1 MSPPPR
7 DGTAALSSPEEVRL
21 EDVMATEE
29 LGRRPPRLPDHAA
42 ENRALIA
49 LAEAMA
55 GPLENVLPTLVS
67 LLLELCRADSAGVSV
82 LEEEKDGRAVF
93 RWVAVAGAFAKILG
107 GTTPRCASPC
117 GIVLDRDATL
127 LFSHPARYFAAAAA
141 EGPPIVEALTVP
153 FHAGGTPIGTVWVV
167 AHGEERKFDAE
178 DARLVS
184 SLSRFAA
191 SAVHALAQARDAR
204 QATEALRESEGRH
217 RFLAELAATT
227 QPLADPGDVMA
238 MTARLLAVHLGV
250 DRCAYAEVEDE
261 RVFVITGDYTEGV
274 RSIVG
279 RWPVAAFGPELVRLM
294 LANEPYVIDDVD
306 ADARAGDDLTAYRA
320 TQIQAVICVPLHK
333 SGRFTAAMAVH
344 QKVPR
349 RWTPAEVGLVRLV
362 VGRCWE
368 TIERARAAR
377 GVRERDERLDYAVRL
392 SGLGFWY
399 CDLPFDELIW
409 DDRVKEHFWLP
420 PDARVTI
427 RTFYERIHPDDR
439 EPTRRA
445 IEASIRERIPYD
457 VDYRTVDPA
466 TGAIKWVR
474 ALGGTAYAPEGV
486 PRRFDGVTVDVT
498 ARKLDEE
505 RVARLLDR
513 EREQG
518 RLLKQVADAALTIHA
533 SGSLGSVL
541 QGITE
546 EARRIIGAHV
556 AMTRLTAGDDGS
568 QAVNTV
574 SMSGKYD
581 GWPRS
586 KIPSTKED
594 IYAVVCRTN
603 RPMRLTQVELE
614 AHPAWLTQV
623 ELPAA
628 AHPNPAHPNQ
638 VELPAAHPNQVEL
651 PAQVEPAHPTQVELP
666 AAHPNQVELPTQAE
680 PAHPTQVELPADLP
694 TQVEPAHPTQVE
706 LPAPPTRVEPTHPTQ
721 VEPAHPTQVEP
732 PAPLAWRSVG
742 VEANGPPPL
751 RGWLVVPFIGR
762 SGENLGLIH
771 LSDKHD
777 GEFTESDEAI
787 LVQLAHIASVA
798 IENARLY
805 DQLRDQDRRKDEFLA
820 TLAHELRNPLAPI
833 RTGLEILKVA
843 GNADQ
848 ARKILDMM
856 DRQVGHM
863 VRMVDDLLDV
873 SRITRG
879 KVELRKERVDLR
891 AILNSALETS
901 RPLIEAAAHELAVR
915 LPPAPLLLDADPT
928 RLAQVFANLL
938 NNAAKYTPGGGSIRL
953 AAQRDGAAVVVRVAD
968 NGVGIPADMLSKVFD
983 MFTQVGR
990 SIDRA
995 QGGLGIGLTLVKRLV
1010 ELHGGTIH
1018 AGSEGTGRGS
1028 TFTVRLPLAVAEE
1041 VASRPSTAGT
1051 AKGSPSAALRILVVD
1066 DSVDGAESLALL
1078 LRISG
1083 HETRAV
1089 HTGLDA
1095 LPAARELGA
1104 DVVVLDIGLPGM
1116 NGYEVARR
1124 LRAEPDLAG
1133 LFLIALTG
1141 WGTEEDRRQ
1150 ARDAG
1155 FDHHLTKPVDAA
1167 EVKRLVARVAAARA
1181 SPRPAG

>member
-1 MSPPPR
+1 MSLPRR
-7 DGTAALSSPEEVRL
+7 DGAAALSPPGVRIEEML
-21 EDVMATEE
+21 AAEA
-29 LGRRPPRLPDHAA
+29 LALRPPRLPDHAA

-49 LAEAMA
+49 LAAAMA
-55 GPLENVLPTLVS
+55 GSLEDVLPKLAS

-82 LEEEKDGRAVF
+82 LEVEDGREVF
-93 RWVAVAGAFAKILG
+93 RWVAIAGAFAHNAG
-107 GTTPRCASPC
+107 GTMPRHGSPC
-117 GIVLDRDATL
+117 GAVLDCDAAL
-127 LFSHPARYFAAAAA
+127 LFSHPARHFAAGAGVEPA
-141 EGPPIVEALTVP
+141 IVEALTVP
-153 FHAGGTPIGTVWVV
+153 FHAGGAPIGTVWVM
-167 AHGEERKFDAE
+167 AHSEERKFDAE
-178 DARLVS
+178 DARLAS

-191 SAVHALAQARDAR
+191 TAVHALAQARDAR
-204 QATEALRESEGRH
+204 RASEALRESEGRH
-217 RFLAELAATT
+217 RFLAELAAAT
-227 QPLADPGDVMA
+227 QPLVDPGEVMA
-238 MTARLLAVHLGV
+238 VTARLLAEHLGV

-261 RVFVITGDYTEGV
+261 RVFVITGDHTRGV

-279 RWPVAAFGPELVRLM
+279 RWPVADFGPELVRLM

-306 ADARAGDDLTAYRA
+306 ADPRAGGDLAAYRA
-320 TQIQAVICVPLHK
+320 TEIQAVICVPLHK

-349 RWTPAEVGLVRLV
+349 RWTHDEVGLVRLV

-368 TIERARAAR
+368 AIERARATR
-377 GVRERDERLDYAVRL
+377 SVRERDERLDYAVRL

-427 RTFYERIHPDDR
+427 GTFYERLHPDDR

-457 VDYRTVDPA
+457 MDYRTVDPV
-466 TGAIKWVR
+466 TGAFKWVR
-474 ALGGTAYAPEGV
+474 ALGGTAYAPDGT

-505 RVARLLDR
+505 RVARLLEL

-546 EARRIIGAHV
+546 EARRIIGAHQAV
-556 AMTRLTAGDDGS
+556 TRLNAGIDGS

-581 GWPRS
+581 GWRGPAV
-586 KIPSTKED
+586 PSLQNGV
-594 IYAVVCRTN
+594 YAVVCRTN
-603 RPMRLTQVELE
+603 RPVRLTQVELE
-614 AHPAWLTQV
+614 APPAWLTQV
-623 ELPAA
+623 ELEPYL
-628 AHPNPAHPNQ
+628 NQ
-638 VELPAAHPNQVEL
+638 VEPPAPPAWLTQVEPGQPYLNQVEPGQPYL
-651 PAQVEPAHPTQVELP
+651 NQVEPAAASPTQV
-666 AAHPNQVELPTQAE
+666 AAAPPPQVAAAP
-680 PAHPTQVELPADLP
+680 PTQVA
-694 TQVEPAHPTQVE
+694 A
-706 LPAPPTRVEPTHPTQ
+706 AP
-721 VEPAHPTQVEP
+721 PTQVEP
-732 PAPLAWRSVG
+732 PPLLPQGIVSGDADRR
-742 VEANGPPPL
+742 PPM
-751 RGWLVVPFIGR
+751 RGWLVAPFIGR

-771 LSDKHD
+771 LCDKRD

-798 IENARLY
+798 IENAQLY

-843 GNADQ
+843 GSADQ

-879 KVELRKERVDLR
+879 KVELRKERIDLR
-891 AILNSALETS
+891 AVLNSALETS
-901 RPLIEAAAHELAVR
+901 RPLIEAAAHELTVR
-915 LPPAPLLLDADPT
+915 LPPAPLRLDADPT

-938 NNAAKYTPGGGSIRL
+938 NNAAKYTPSGGSIRL

-968 NGVGIPADMLSKVFD
+968 NGVGIPADMLSNVFD

-1010 ELHGGTIH
+1010 ELHGGSIH
-1018 AGSEGTGRGS
+1018 AESDGAGRGS
-1028 TFTVRLPLAVAEE
+1028 TFTIRLPLAAAEE
-1041 VASRPSTAGT
+1041 AAPRPSFAG
-1051 AKGSPSAALRILVVD
+1051 AANVAPPAALRILVVD

-1089 HTGLDA
+1089 HTGPDA
-1095 LPAARELGA
+1095 LTATRELGA
-1104 DVVVLDIGLPGM
+1104 DIVFLDIGLPGM

-1124 LRAEPDLAG
+1124 LRAERDLSG
-1133 LFLIALTG
+1133 LFLVALTG
-1141 WGTEEDRRQ
+1141 WGTEDDRRQ
-1150 ARDAG
+1150 AREAG

-1167 EVKRLVARVAAARA
+1167 EVKRLVARIAAAR
-1181 SPRPAG
+1181 RQGG

>member
-1 MSPPPR
+1 MSPPPH
-7 DGTAALSSPEEVRL
+7 DSTAALSPEAVRL
-21 EDVMATEE
+21 EDVLATEE
-29 LGRRPPRLPDHAA
+29 LVRRRSRLPDHAA
-42 ENRALIA
+42 ENRALLA

-55 GPLENVLPTLVS
+55 GPLENVLPALVS
-67 LLLELCRADSAGVSV
+67 LLLELCRADSTGVSV

-93 RWVAVAGAFAKILG
+93 RWVAVAGAFAPNLG
-107 GTTPRCASPC
+107 GTMPRYESPC
-117 GIVLDRDATL
+117 GLVLDRDATL
-127 LFSHPARYFAAAAA
+127 LFSHPARHFVAGAAV
-141 EGPPIVEALTVP
+141 EPPVVEALTVP
-153 FHAGGTPIGTVWVV
+153 FHAGDTPIGTVWVL

-178 DARLVS
+178 DARLLS

-191 SAVHALAQARDAR
+191 TAVHALAQARDAR
-204 QATEALRESEGRH
+204 RAAEALRESEGRH
-217 RFLAELAATT
+217 RFLAGLAAAT

-238 MTARLLAVHLGV
+238 VTARRLAEHLGV

-261 RVFVITGDYTEGV
+261 RVFVITGDYTAGV

-279 RWPVAAFGPELVRLM
+279 RWPVADFGPEVLRLM

-306 ADARAGDDLTAYRA
+306 VDPRAGDNLTAYRT

-344 QKVPR
+344 QRVPR
-349 RWTPAEVGLVRLV
+349 RWSAAEVGLVRLV

-368 TIERARAAR
+368 AIERARAAR

-399 CDLPFDELIW
+399 CDLPFDDLIW

-420 PDARVTI
+420 RDARVNI
-427 RTFYERIHPDDR
+427 RTFYERLHPGDR
-439 EPTRRA
+439 ELTRRA

-474 ALGGTAYAPEGV
+474 ALGGTAYAPDGA

-505 RVARLLDR
+505 RVARLLER

-533 SGSLGSVL
+533 CGSLGSVL
-541 QGITE
+541 EGITE
-546 EARRIIGAHV
+546 EARRIIGAHL
-556 AMTRLTAGDDGS
+556 AMTRVTAGDDGS

-574 SMSGKYD
+574 SVSGKYD
-581 GWPRS
+581 GWRLS
-586 KIPSTKED
+586 WVPSTEN
-594 IYAVVCRTN
+594 YVHAVVCHTN
-603 RPMRLTQVELE
+603 RPVRLTQVELE
-614 AHPAWLTQV
+614 APPAWLTQV
-623 ELPAA
+623 ELGTP
-628 AHPNPAHPNQ
+628 PPHPNQ
-638 VELPAAHPNQVEL
+638 VELGEAPPAWLTQVELGTPPHPNQVEL
-651 PAQVEPAHPTQVELP
+651 GEAPPAWLTQVELGTP
-666 AAHPNQVELPTQAE
+666 PHPNQVELGAAP
-680 PAHPTQVELPADLP
+680 P
-694 TQVEPAHPTQVE
+694 TQVEPA
-706 LPAPPTRVEPTHPTQ
+706 AS
-721 VEPAHPTQVEP
+721 PTQVEP
-732 PAPLAWRSVG
+732 PAPLAWRSLRA
-742 VEANGPPPL
+742 EADRPPPM

-762 SGENLGLIH
+762 RGENLGLIH

-833 RTGLEILKVA
+833 RMGLEILEVA

-891 AILNSALETS
+891 AVLHSALETS

-938 NNAAKYTPGGGSIRL
+938 NNAAKYTPAGGGIRL

-1018 AGSEGTGRGS
+1018 AESEGAGRGS
-1028 TFTVRLPLAVAEE
+1028 TFTVRLPLAAAAE
-1041 VASRPSTAGT
+1041 VASRPSSAGP
-1051 AKGSPSAALRILVVD
+1051 AKGAPLATLRVLVVD

-1089 HTGLDA
+1089 HTGPEA
-1095 LPAARELGA
+1095 LTATRELGA
-1104 DVVVLDIGLPGM
+1104 DIVFLDIGLPGM
-1116 NGYEVARR
+1116 NGYDVARR

-1133 LFLIALTG
+1133 LFLVALTG

-1150 ARDAG
+1150 AREAG

-1167 EVKRLVARVAAARA
+1167 EVKRLVARVAAAR
-1181 SPRPAG
+1181 RPGG

>member
-1 MSPPPR
+1 MSLPR
-7 DGTAALSSPEEVRL
+7 CDGAAALSPPGVRIEEML
-21 EDVMATEE
+21 AAEA
-29 LGRRPPRLPDHAA
+29 LALRPPRLPDHAA

-49 LAEAMA
+49 LAAAMA
-55 GPLENVLPTLVS
+55 GSLEDVLPKLAS

-82 LEEEKDGRAVF
+82 LEAEDGREVF
-93 RWVAVAGAFAKILG
+93 RWVAIAGAFAHNAG
-107 GTTPRCASPC
+107 GTMPRRGSPC
-117 GIVLDRDATL
+117 GAVLDCDAAL
-127 LFSHPARYFAAAAA
+127 LFSHPARHFAAGAAVEPA
-141 EGPPIVEALTVP
+141 IVEALTVP
-153 FHAGGTPIGTVWVV
+153 FHAGGAPIGTVWVM
-167 AHGEERKFDAE
+167 AHSEERKFDAE
-178 DARLVS
+178 DARLAS

-191 SAVHALAQARDAR
+191 TAVHALAQARDAR
-204 QATEALRESEGRH
+204 RASEALRESEGRH
-217 RFLAELAATT
+217 RFLAELAAAT
-227 QPLADPGDVMA
+227 QPLVDPGEVMA
-238 MTARLLAVHLGV
+238 VTARLLAEHLGV

-261 RVFVITGDYTEGV
+261 RVFVITGDHTRGV

-279 RWPVAAFGPELVRLM
+279 RWPVADFGPELVRLM

-306 ADARAGDDLTAYRA
+306 ADPRAGGDLAAYRA
-320 TQIQAVICVPLHK
+320 TEIQAVICVPLHK

-349 RWTPAEVGLVRLV
+349 RWTPDEVGLVRLV

-368 TIERARAAR
+368 AIERARAAR
-377 GVRERDERLDYAVRL
+377 SVRERDERLDYAVRL

-427 RTFYERIHPDDR
+427 GTFYERLHPDDR

-457 VDYRTVDPA
+457 VDYRTVDPV
-466 TGAIKWVR
+466 TGGFKWVR
-474 ALGGTAYAPEGV
+474 ALGGTAYAPDGA

-505 RVARLLDR
+505 RVARLLEL

-546 EARRIIGAHV
+546 EARRIIGAHQAV
-556 AMTRLTAGDDGS
+556 TRLNAGIDGS

-574 SMSGKYD
+574 PMSGKYD
-581 GWPRS
+581 GGRGPAV
-586 KIPSTKED
+586 PSLQNGV
-594 IYAVVCRTN
+594 YAVVCRTN
-603 RPMRLTQVELE
+603 RPVRLTQVELE
-614 AHPAWLTQV
+614 APPAWLTQV
-623 ELPAA
+623 ELGQPYL
-628 AHPNPAHPNQ
+628 NQ
-638 VELPAAHPNQVEL
+638 VEPPA
-651 PAQVEPAHPTQVELP
+651 
-666 AAHPNQVELPTQAE
+666 
-680 PAHPTQVELPADLP
+680 
-694 TQVEPAHPTQVE
+694 
-706 LPAPPTRVEPTHPTQ
+706 
-721 VEPAHPTQVEP
+721 PTQVEP
-732 PAPLAWRSVG
+732 PAPTQVAPPTQ
-742 VEANGPPPL
+742 VEPPPL
-751 RGWLVVPFIGR
+751 LPQGLVSGDADRRPPMRGWLVAPFIGR

-771 LSDKHD
+771 LCDKRD

-798 IENARLY
+798 IENAQLY

-843 GNADQ
+843 GSADQ
-848 ARKILDMM
+848 ARKILDMI
-856 DRQVGHM
+856 DRQIGHM

-879 KVELRKERVDLR
+879 KVELRKERIELR
-891 AILNSALETS
+891 AVLNSALETS
-901 RPLIEAAAHELAVR
+901 RPLIEAVAHELAVR

-938 NNAAKYTPGGGSIRL
+938 NNAAKYTPAGGSIRL

-968 NGVGIPADMLSKVFD
+968 NGVGIPADMLSSVFD

-1010 ELHGGTIH
+1010 ELHGGSIH
-1018 AGSEGTGRGS
+1018 AESDGAGRGS
-1028 TFTVRLPLAVAEE
+1028 TFTIRLPLAVAEE
-1041 VASRPSTAGT
+1041 AAPRPSVAG
-1051 AKGSPSAALRILVVD
+1051 AANVAPPAALRILVVD

-1078 LRISG
+1078 LRIAG

-1089 HTGLDA
+1089 HTGPDA
-1095 LPAARELGA
+1095 LTATRELGA
-1104 DVVVLDIGLPGM
+1104 DIVFLDIGLPGM

-1124 LRAEPDLAG
+1124 LRAEPDLSG
-1133 LFLIALTG
+1133 LFLVALTG
-1141 WGTEEDRRQ
+1141 WGTEDDRRQ
-1150 ARDAG
+1150 AREAG

-1167 EVKRLVARVAAARA
+1167 EVKRLVARVAAAR
-1181 SPRPAG
+1181 RQGG

>member
-1 MSPPPR
+1 MPVSPPAS
-7 DGTAALSSPEEVRL
+7 DGVAALSREEVR
-21 EDVMATEE
+21 VKAVPAAEE
-29 LGRRPPRLPDHAA
+29 LALRPSRLPDHAA

-49 LAEAMA
+49 LAAAMS
-55 GPLENVLPTLVS
+55 GSLEDVLPELVS
-67 LLLELCRADSAGVSV
+67 LLMELCRADSAGVSV
-82 LEEEKDGRAVF
+82 LEVEDGREVF
-93 RWVAVAGAFAKILG
+93 RWVAVAGAFAHIAG
-107 GTTPRCASPC
+107 GTMPRRPSPC
-117 GIVLDRDATL
+117 GAVVDANAAL
-127 LFSHPARYFAAAAA
+127 LFSHPTHIM
-141 EGPPIVEALTVP
+141 EGVELEPPIVEALTVP
-153 FHAGGTPIGTVWVV
+153 FHAGGTPIGTVWVL
-167 AHGEERKFDAE
+167 AHTEARKFDAE
-178 DARLVS
+178 DARLVT

-191 SAVHALAQARDAR
+191 TAVHALAQAQDAR
-204 QATEALRESEGRH
+204 RASEALRESEGRH
-217 RFLAELAATT
+217 RFLAELAAAT
-227 QPLADPGDVMA
+227 QPLVDPGEVMA
-238 MTARLLAVHLGV
+238 VTARLLAGHLGV

-261 RVFVITGDYTEGV
+261 RVFVITGDHTRGV

-306 ADARAGDDLTAYRA
+306 ADPRAGDDLAAYRA
-320 TQIQAVICVPLHK
+320 TEIQAVICVPLHK

-349 RWTPAEVGLVRLV
+349 RWTSDEVGLVRLV

-368 TIERARAAR
+368 AIERARAAR

-392 SGLGFWY
+392 SGVGFWY
-399 CDLPFDELIW
+399 CDLPFDELKW

-420 PDARVTI
+420 PEARVTI
-427 RTFYERIHPDDR
+427 RTFYERLHPDDR

-445 IEASIRERIPYD
+445 IESSIRERVPYD

-466 TGAIKWVR
+466 TGAFKWVR
-474 ALGGTAYAPEGV
+474 ALGGTAYAPDGA

-505 RVARLLDR
+505 RVGRLLEL

-546 EARRIIGAHV
+546 EARRIIGVHV
-556 AMTRLTAGDDGS
+556 AVTWLTAGIDGS
-568 QAVNTV
+568 KAVNTV
-574 SMSGKYD
+574 STSGKYE
-581 GWPRS
+581 GWRGPVV
-586 KIPSTKED
+586 PSTENGV
-594 IYAVVCRTN
+594 YAVVCRTN
-603 RPMRLTQVELE
+603 RPLRLTQVELE

-623 ELPAA
+623 EQRRGSPYRTQPYATR
-628 AHPNPAHPNQ
+628 
-638 VELPAAHPNQVEL
+638 VELLTHRAP
-651 PAQVEPAHPTQVELP
+651 VEPAHPTGVERQAQIGPAQLTQVGFSTERRAQIGPPHLTQVEFSAHTEP
-666 AAHPNQVELPTQAE
+666 AQLTQVER
-680 PAHPTQVELPADLP
+680 PAQPTQVERPPAQP
-694 TQVEPAHPTQVE
+694 TQVERPPAQLTQVE
-706 LPAPPTRVEPTHPTQ
+706 R
-721 VEPAHPTQVEP
+721 P
-732 PAPLAWRSVG
+732 PAALAWRSVRG
-742 VEANGPPPL
+742 EADRLPPM
-751 RGWLVVPFIGR
+751 RGWLVAPFIGR
-762 SGENLGLIH
+762 RGENLGLIH

-777 GEFTESDEAI
+777 GEFTDSDEAI

-848 ARKILDMM
+848 AQKILDMM

-879 KVELRKERVDLR
+879 KVELRKERIDLR
-891 AILNSALETS
+891 TVLNSALETS

-915 LPPAPLLLDADPT
+915 LPPSPLLLDADPT
-928 RLAQVFANLL
+928 RLAQIFANLL
-938 NNAAKYTPGGGSIRL
+938 NNAAKYTPAGGSIRL
-953 AAQRDGAAVVVRVAD
+953 AAQRDGAAVVVRVSD
-968 NGVGIPADMLSKVFD
+968 NGVGIPADMLSTVFD

-1010 ELHGGTIH
+1010 ELHGGSIH
-1018 AGSEGTGRGS
+1018 AASDGAGRGS
-1028 TFTVRLPLAVAEE
+1028 TFTVRLPLAAAEE
-1041 VASRPSTAGT
+1041 VASRPATAGP
-1051 AKGSPSAALRILVVD
+1051 AEGAPSSALRILVVD

-1083 HETRAV
+1083 HEAQAV
-1089 HTGLDA
+1089 HTGPEA
-1095 LPAARELGA
+1095 LTAARALGP
-1104 DVVVLDIGLPGM
+1104 DLVFLDIGLPGM

-1124 LRAEPDLAG
+1124 LRSEPDLAG
-1133 LFLIALTG
+1133 LFLVALTG

-1150 ARDAG
+1150 AREAG

-1167 EVKRLVARVAAARA
+1167 EVKRLVARVAA
-1181 SPRPAG
+1181 PRRQDG

>member
-1 MSPPPR
+1 MSLPR
-7 DGTAALSSPEEVRL
+7 CDGAAALSPPGVRIEEML
-21 EDVMATEE
+21 AAEA
-29 LGRRPPRLPDHAA
+29 LALRPSRLPDHAA

-49 LAEAMA
+49 LAAAMA
-55 GPLENVLPTLVS
+55 GSLEDVLPKLAS
-67 LLLELCRADSAGVSV
+67 LLVELCRADSAGVSV
-82 LEEEKDGRAVF
+82 LEMEDGREVF
-93 RWVAVAGAFAKILG
+93 RWVAVAGAFAHNAG
-107 GTTPRCASPC
+107 GTMPRRASPC
-117 GIVLDRDATL
+117 GAVLDCDAAL
-127 LFSHPARYFAAAAA
+127 LFSHPARHFAAGAAVEPA
-141 EGPPIVEALTVP
+141 IVEALTVP
-153 FHAGGTPIGTVWVV
+153 FHAGSAPIGTVWVI
-167 AHGEERKFDAE
+167 AHSEERKFEAE

-191 SAVHALAQARDAR
+191 TAVHALAQARDAKR
-204 QATEALRESEGRH
+204 ASEALRESEGRH
-217 RFLAELAATT
+217 RFLAELAAAT
-227 QPLADPGDVMA
+227 QPLIDPGEVMA
-238 MTARLLAVHLGV
+238 VTARLLAEHLGV

-261 RVFVITGDYTEGV
+261 RVFVITGDHTRGV

-279 RWPVAAFGPELVRLM
+279 RWPVADFGPELVRLM

-306 ADARAGDDLTAYRA
+306 ADPRAGGDLAAYRA
-320 TQIQAVICVPLHK
+320 TEIQAVICVPLHK

-349 RWTPAEVGLVRLV
+349 RWTPDEVGLVRLV

-368 TIERARAAR
+368 AIERARAAR
-377 GVRERDERLDYAVRL
+377 SVRERDERLDYAVRL

-427 RTFYERIHPDDR
+427 GTFYERLHPDDR

-457 VDYRTVDPA
+457 MDYRTVDPV
-466 TGAIKWVR
+466 TGAFKWVR
-474 ALGGTAYAPEGV
+474 ALGGTAYAPDGT

-505 RVARLLDR
+505 RVARLLEL

-546 EARRIIGAHV
+546 EARRIIGAHQAV
-556 AMTRLTAGDDGS
+556 TRLNAGIDGA

-581 GWPRS
+581 GWRGPAV
-586 KIPSTKED
+586 PSLQNGVYT
-594 IYAVVCRTN
+594 VVCRTN
-603 RPMRLTQVELE
+603 RPVRLTQVELE
-614 AHPAWLTQV
+614 APPAWLTQV
-623 ELPAA
+623 ELGQPYL
-628 AHPNPAHPNQ
+628 N
-638 VELPAAHPNQVEL
+638 
-651 PAQVEPAHPTQVELP
+651 QVEPAAAPPTQV
-666 AAHPNQVELPTQAE
+666 
-680 PAHPTQVELPADLP
+680 
-694 TQVEPAHPTQVE
+694 
-706 LPAPPTRVEPTHPTQ
+706 APPPM
-721 VEPAHPTQVEP
+721 
-732 PAPLAWRSVG
+732 
-742 VEANGPPPL
+742 
-751 RGWLVVPFIGR
+751 RGWLVAPFIGR

-771 LSDKHD
+771 LCDKRD

-787 LVQLAHIASVA
+787 LVQLAHLASVA
-798 IENARLY
+798 IENAQLY

-843 GNADQ
+843 GSADQ

-879 KVELRKERVDLR
+879 KVELRKERIDLR
-891 AILNSALETS
+891 AVLNSALETS

-938 NNAAKYTPGGGSIRL
+938 NNAAKYTPAGGSIRL

-968 NGVGIPADMLSKVFD
+968 NGVGIPADMLSNVFD

-1010 ELHGGTIH
+1010 ELHGGSIH
-1018 AGSEGTGRGS
+1018 AESDGAGRGS
-1028 TFTVRLPLAVAEE
+1028 TFAIRLPLAAAEE
-1041 VASRPSTAGT
+1041 AAPRRSFAGAASVAP
-1051 AKGSPSAALRILVVD
+1051 PAALRILVVD

-1089 HTGLDA
+1089 HTGPDA
-1095 LPAARELGA
+1095 LTATRELGA
-1104 DVVVLDIGLPGM
+1104 DIVFLDIGLPGM

-1124 LRAEPDLAG
+1124 LRAEPDRSG
-1133 LFLIALTG
+1133 LFLVALTG
-1141 WGTEEDRRQ
+1141 WGTEDDRRQ
-1150 ARDAG
+1150 AREAG
-1155 FDHHLTKPVDAA
+1155 FDHHLTKPVDTA
-1167 EVKRLVARVAAARA
+1167 EVKRLVARVAAAR
-1181 SPRPAG
+1181 RQGG

>member
-1 MSPPPR
+1 MSLPR
-7 DGTAALSSPEEVRL
+7 CDGAAALSPPGVRIDEML
-21 EDVMATEE
+21 AAEA
-29 LGRRPPRLPDHAA
+29 LALRPSRLPDHAA

-49 LAEAMA
+49 LAAAMA
-55 GPLENVLPTLVS
+55 GSLEDVLPKLAS

-82 LEEEKDGRAVF
+82 LEVEDGREVF
-93 RWVAVAGAFAKILG
+93 RWVAIAGAFAHNAG
-107 GTTPRCASPC
+107 GTMPRRGSPC
-117 GIVLDRDATL
+117 GAVVDCDAAL
-127 LFSHPARYFAAAAA
+127 LFPHPARHFAAGAAVEPA
-141 EGPPIVEALTVP
+141 IVEALTVP
-153 FHAGGTPIGTVWVV
+153 FHAGGAPIGTVWVM
-167 AHGEERKFDAE
+167 AHSEERKFDAE

-191 SAVHALAQARDAR
+191 TAVHALAQARDAR
-204 QATEALRESEGRH
+204 RASEALRESEGRH
-217 RFLAELAATT
+217 RFLAELAAAT
-227 QPLADPGDVMA
+227 QPLVDPGEVMA
-238 MTARLLAVHLGV
+238 VTARLLAEHLGV

-261 RVFVITGDYTEGV
+261 RVFVITGDHTRGV

-279 RWPVAAFGPELVRLM
+279 RWPVADFGPELVRLM

-306 ADARAGDDLTAYRA
+306 ADPRAGGDLAAYRA
-320 TQIQAVICVPLHK
+320 TEIQAVICVPLHK

-349 RWTPAEVGLVRLV
+349 RWTPDEVGLVRLV

-368 TIERARAAR
+368 AIERARAAR
-377 GVRERDERLDYAVRL
+377 SVRERDERLDYAVRL

-409 DDRVKEHFWLP
+409 DDQVKEHFWLP

-427 RTFYERIHPDDR
+427 GTFYERLHPDDR

-457 VDYRTVDPA
+457 MDYRTVDPV
-466 TGAIKWVR
+466 TGAFKWVR
-474 ALGGTAYAPEGV
+474 ALGGTAYAPDGT

-505 RVARLLDR
+505 RVARLLEL

-546 EARRIIGAHV
+546 EARRIIGAHQAV
-556 AMTRLTAGDDGS
+556 TRLNAGIDGS

-574 SMSGKYD
+574 SMSGRYD
-581 GWPRS
+581 GRRGPAV
-586 KIPSTKED
+586 PSEGNGV
-594 IYAVVCRTN
+594 YAVVCRTN
-603 RPMRLTQVELE
+603 RPVRLTQVELE
-614 AHPAWLTQV
+614 APPAWLTQV
-623 ELPAA
+623 AP
-628 AHPNPAHPNQ
+628 
-638 VELPAAHPNQVEL
+638 
-651 PAQVEPAHPTQVELP
+651 PTQV
-666 AAHPNQVELPTQAE
+666 AAAAP
-680 PAHPTQVELPADLP
+680 PTQVD
-694 TQVEPAHPTQVE
+694 
-706 LPAPPTRVEPTHPTQ
+706 
-721 VEPAHPTQVEP
+721 
-732 PAPLAWRSVG
+732 
-742 VEANGPPPL
+742 PPPL
-751 RGWLVVPFIGR
+751 LPRGLVSGDAGRRPPMRGWLVAPFIGR

-771 LSDKHD
+771 LCDKRN

-798 IENARLY
+798 IENAQLY

-843 GNADQ
+843 GSADQ

-879 KVELRKERVDLR
+879 KVELRKERIDLR
-891 AILNSALETS
+891 AVLNSALETS
-901 RPLIEAAAHELAVR
+901 RPLLEAAAHELAVR

-938 NNAAKYTPGGGSIRL
+938 SNAAKYTPAGGSIRL

-968 NGVGIPADMLSKVFD
+968 NGVGIPADMLSNVFD

-1010 ELHGGTIH
+1010 ELHGGSIH
-1018 AGSEGTGRGS
+1018 AESDGAGRGS
-1028 TFTVRLPLAVAEE
+1028 TFTIRLPLAAAEE
-1041 VASRPSTAGT
+1041 AAPRLPFAGPASVAP
-1051 AKGSPSAALRILVVD
+1051 PAALRILVVD

-1089 HTGLDA
+1089 HTGPDA
-1095 LPAARELGA
+1095 VTATRELGA
-1104 DVVVLDIGLPGM
+1104 DIVFLDIGLPGM

-1124 LRAEPDLAG
+1124 LRAEPDRSG
-1133 LFLIALTG
+1133 LFLVALTG
-1141 WGTEEDRRQ
+1141 WGTEDDRRQ
-1150 ARDAG
+1150 AREAG

-1167 EVKRLVARVAAARA
+1167 EVKRLVARVAAAR
-1181 SPRPAG
+1181 RQGG

>member
-1 MSPPPR
+1 MSAPRCDGAAVLSPPGVR
-7 DGTAALSSPEEVRL
+7 IDEVLAAEALSL
-21 EDVMATEE
+21 
-29 LGRRPPRLPDHAA
+29 RPSRLPDHAA

-55 GPLENVLPTLVS
+55 GSLEDVLPTLVS

-82 LEEEKDGRAVF
+82 LEVEDGREVF
-93 RWVAVAGAFAKILG
+93 RWVALAGAFAHHIG
-107 GTTPRCASPC
+107 GTMPRRPSPC
-117 GIVLDRDATL
+117 GAVLDCNAAL
-127 LFSHPARYFAAAAA
+127 LFSFSPPARHFAAGAAMDPA
-141 EGPPIVEALTVP
+141 IVEALTVP
-153 FHAGGTPIGTVWVV
+153 FHAGGAPIGTVWVV
-167 AHGEERKFDAE
+167 AHSDERKFDAE

-191 SAVHALAQARDAR
+191 TAVHALAQAREAR
-204 QATEALRESEGRH
+204 RASEALRESEGRH
-217 RFLAELAATT
+217 RFLAELAAAT
-227 QPLADPGDVMA
+227 QPLVDPGEVMA
-238 MTARLLAVHLGV
+238 VTARLLAEHLGV

-261 RVFVITGDYTEGV
+261 RVFVITGDHTRGV

-279 RWPVAAFGPELVRLM
+279 RWPVADFGPEVVRLM
-294 LANEPYVIDDVD
+294 LANEPYVLDDVD
-306 ADARAGDDLTAYRA
+306 ADPRAGGDLAAYRA
-320 TQIQAVICVPLHK
+320 TEIQAVICVPLHK

-349 RWTPAEVGLVRLV
+349 RWTPDEVGLVRLV

-368 TIERARAAR
+368 AIERARAAR

-409 DDRVKEHFWLP
+409 DDQVKEHFWLP

-427 RTFYERIHPDDR
+427 GTFYERLHPDDR

-457 VDYRTVDPA
+457 MDYRTVDPA
-466 TGAIKWVR
+466 TGAFKWVR
-474 ALGGTAYAPEGV
+474 ALGGTAYASDGT

-505 RVARLLDR
+505 RVARLLEL

-546 EARRIIGAHV
+546 EARRIIGARLAV
-556 AMTRLTAGDDGS
+556 TRLNAGVDES
-568 QAVNTV
+568 QAVNPVAT
-574 SMSGKYD
+574 SGKYD
-581 GWPRS
+581 GWRGPAV
-586 KIPSTKED
+586 PSAED
-594 IYAVVCRTN
+594 GVYAVVCRTN
-603 RPMRLTQVELE
+603 RPVRLTRVELGVP
-614 AHPAWLTQV
+614 PAWLTQV
-623 ELPAA
+623 GLTR
-628 AHPNPAHPNQ
+628 
-638 VELPAAHPNQVEL
+638 VELGQPYL
-651 PAQVEPAHPTQVELP
+651 TQVEPPPSPTQVELP
-666 AAHPNQVELPTQAE
+666 
-680 PAHPTQVELPADLP
+680 
-694 TQVEPAHPTQVE
+694 
-706 LPAPPTRVEPTHPTQ
+706 
-721 VEPAHPTQVEP
+721 PTQVEP
-732 PAPLAWRSVG
+732 PS
-742 VEANGPPPL
+742 PPL
-751 RGWLVVPFIGR
+751 TQVELPPMRGWLVAPFIGR

-777 GEFTESDEAI
+777 GDFTESDEAI

-843 GNADQ
+843 GSADQ

-856 DRQVGHM
+856 DRQIGHM
-863 VRMVDDLLDV
+863 ARMIDDLLDV

-879 KVELRKERVDLR
+879 KVELRKERIDLR
-891 AILNSALETS
+891 AVLNSALETS

-915 LPPAPLLLDADPT
+915 LPPASLLLDADPT

-938 NNAAKYTPGGGSIRL
+938 NNAAKYTPAGGSIRL

-968 NGVGIPADMLSKVFD
+968 NGVGIPADMLSNVFD

-1010 ELHGGTIH
+1010 ELHGGSIH
-1018 AGSEGTGRGS
+1018 AESDGAGRGS
-1028 TFTVRLPLAVAEE
+1028 TFTIRLPLAAAEE
-1041 VASRPSTAGT
+1041 AAPRPSSAGP
-1051 AKGSPSAALRILVVD
+1051 AHGAPPAALRVLVVD

-1078 LRISG
+1078 LRLSG

-1089 HTGLDA
+1089 HTGPDA
-1095 LPAARELGA
+1095 LTATRELGA
-1104 DVVVLDIGLPGM
+1104 DVVFLDIGLPGM
-1116 NGYEVARR
+1116 NGYDVARR
-1124 LRAEPDLAG
+1124 LRAEPDLTG
-1133 LFLIALTG
+1133 LFLVALTG

-1150 ARDAG
+1150 AREAG

-1167 EVKRLVARVAAARA
+1167 EVKRLVARVAAAR
-1181 SPRPAG
+1181 RQGG

>member
-7 DGTAALSSPEEVRL
+7 DGTAALSPEGALL
-21 EDVMATEE
+21 EGLMATEE
-29 LGRRPPRLPDHAA
+29 LGRRRSRLPDHAA

-55 GPLENVLPTLVS
+55 GPLENVLPALVS

-93 RWVAVAGAFAKILG
+93 RWVAVAGAFAPNLG
-107 GTTPRCASPC
+107 GTMPRYESPC
-117 GIVLDRDATL
+117 GLVLDRDAAL
-127 LFSHPARYFAAAAA
+127 LFSHPARHFVAGAAV
-141 EGPPIVEALTVP
+141 EPPVVEALTVP
-153 FHAGGTPIGTVWVV
+153 FHAGGTPIGTVWVL

-178 DARLVS
+178 DARLLS

-191 SAVHALAQARDAR
+191 TAVHALAQARDAR
-204 QATEALRESEGRH
+204 RAAEALRESEGRH
-217 RFLAELAATT
+217 RFLAGLAAAT

-238 MTARLLAVHLGV
+238 VTARRLAEHLGV

-261 RVFVITGDYTEGV
+261 RTFVITGDYTAGV

-279 RWPVAAFGPELVRLM
+279 RWPVADFGPEVLRLM

-306 ADARAGDDLTAYRA
+306 ADPRAGDNLTAYRA

-344 QKVPR
+344 QRVPR
-349 RWTPAEVGLVRLV
+349 RWSAAEVGLVRLV

-368 TIERARAAR
+368 AIERARAAR

-399 CDLPFDELIW
+399 CDLPFDDLIW

-420 PDARVTI
+420 RDARVTI
-427 RTFYERIHPDDR
+427 RTFYERLHPEDR
-439 EPTRRA
+439 ELTRRA

-474 ALGGTAYAPEGV
+474 ALGGTAYAPDGA
-486 PRRFDGVTVDVT
+486 PRRFDGVTGDVT

-505 RVARLLDR
+505 RVARLLER

-533 SGSLGSVL
+533 CGSLGSVL
-541 QGITE
+541 EGITE

-556 AMTRLTAGDDGS
+556 AMTRLTAGDGGS

-574 SMSGKYD
+574 SVSGKYD
-581 GWPRS
+581 GWRRPLVTP
-586 KIPSTKED
+586 IED
-594 IYAVVCRTN
+594 YVYAVVCHAN
-603 RPMRLTQVELE
+603 RPVRLTQVELE
-614 AHPAWLTQV
+614 APPAWLTQV
-623 ELPAA
+623 ELGAA
-628 AHPNPAHPNQ
+628 
-638 VELPAAHPNQVEL
+638 
-651 PAQVEPAHPTQVELP
+651 
-666 AAHPNQVELPTQAE
+666 
-680 PAHPTQVELPADLP
+680 
-694 TQVEPAHPTQVE
+694 
-706 LPAPPTRVEPTHPTQ
+706 APPTRVEPATAAALPTR
-721 VEPAHPTQVEP
+721 VEPAAAPPTRVEPPAAPPTRVEPPAAPPTRVEP
-732 PAPLAWRSVG
+732 PAPLAWRSLG
-742 VEANGPPPL
+742 AEADRPPPM

-833 RTGLEILKVA
+833 RTGLEILKIA

-848 ARKILDMM
+848 TRKILDMM
-856 DRQVGHM
+856 NRQIGHM

-891 AILNSALETS
+891 AVLNSALETS

-915 LPPAPLLLDADPT
+915 LPPAPLLLDADST

-938 NNAAKYTPGGGSIRL
+938 NNAAKYTPAGGGIWL

-1018 AGSEGTGRGS
+1018 AESEGAGRGS
-1028 TFTVRLPLAVAEE
+1028 TFTVRLPLAAAAE
-1041 VASRPSTAGT
+1041 VASRPSSAGP
-1051 AKGSPSAALRILVVD
+1051 AQGAPLAALRVLVVD

-1089 HTGLDA
+1089 HTGPEA
-1095 LPAARELGA
+1095 LTAARELGA
-1104 DVVVLDIGLPGM
+1104 DLVFLDIGLPGM
-1116 NGYEVARR
+1116 NGYDVARR

-1133 LFLIALTG
+1133 LFLVALTG

-1150 ARDAG
+1150 AREAG

-1167 EVKRLVARVAAARA
+1167 EVKRLVARVAAAR
-1181 SPRPAG
+1181 RPGG

>member
-1 MSPPPR
+1 MSLPR
-7 DGTAALSSPEEVRL
+7 CDGAAALSLPGVRIEEVL
-21 EDVMATEE
+21 AADA
-29 LGRRPPRLPDHAA
+29 LSLRPSRLPDHAA

-49 LAEAMA
+49 LAAAMA
-55 GPLENVLPTLVS
+55 GSLEDVLPKLAS

-82 LEEEKDGRAVF
+82 LEVEDGREVF
-93 RWVAVAGAFAKILG
+93 RWVAVAGAFAHNIG
-107 GTTPRCASPC
+107 GTMPRRPSPC
-117 GIVLDRDATL
+117 GAVLDCDAAL
-127 LFSHPARYFAAAAA
+127 LFSHPARHFAAGAAVEPA
-141 EGPPIVEALTVP
+141 IVEALTVP
-153 FHAGGTPIGTVWVV
+153 FHAGGAPIGTVWVM
-167 AHGEERKFDAE
+167 AHSEERKFDAE

-191 SAVHALAQARDAR
+191 TAVHALAQARDAR
-204 QATEALRESEGRH
+204 RASEALRESEGRH
-217 RFLAELAATT
+217 RFLAELAAAT
-227 QPLADPGDVMA
+227 QPLIDPGEVMA
-238 MTARLLAVHLGV
+238 VTARLLAEHLGV

-261 RVFVITGDYTEGV
+261 RVFVITGDHTRGV

-279 RWPVAAFGPELVRLM
+279 RWPVADFGPELVRLM

-306 ADARAGDDLTAYRA
+306 ADPRAGGDLAAYRA
-320 TQIQAVICVPLHK
+320 TEIQAVICVPLHK

-349 RWTPAEVGLVRLV
+349 RWTPDEVGLVRLV

-368 TIERARAAR
+368 AIERARAAR
-377 GVRERDERLDYAVRL
+377 SVRERDERLDYAVRL

-427 RTFYERIHPDDR
+427 GTFYERLHPDDR

-457 VDYRTVDPA
+457 MDYRTIDPA
-466 TGAIKWVR
+466 TGAFKWVR
-474 ALGGTAYAPEGV
+474 ALGGTAYAPDGT

-505 RVARLLDR
+505 RVARLLEL

-546 EARRIIGAHV
+546 EARRIIGAHQAV
-556 AMTRLTAGDDGS
+556 TRLNAGVDGS
-568 QAVNTV
+568 QAVNTA

-581 GWPRS
+581 GWRGPAV
-586 KIPSTKED
+586 PSVENRV
-594 IYAVVCRTN
+594 YAVVCRTN
-603 RPMRLTQVELE
+603 RPVRLTQVELE
-614 AHPAWLTQV
+614 APPAWLTQV
-623 ELPAA
+623 ELGQPYL
-628 AHPNPAHPNQ
+628 N
-638 VELPAAHPNQVEL
+638 
-651 PAQVEPAHPTQVELP
+651 
-666 AAHPNQVELPTQAE
+666 
-680 PAHPTQVELPADLP
+680 
-694 TQVEPAHPTQVE
+694 
-706 LPAPPTRVEPTHPTQ
+706 
-721 VEPAHPTQVEP
+721 QVEP
-732 PAPLAWRSVG
+732 PTAPPTQVAAAAAPPTQVAAAAPPTQ
-742 VEANGPPPL
+742 VAPPPL
-751 RGWLVVPFIGR
+751 LPRGLVSGDADRLPPIRGWLVAPFIGR

-771 LSDKHD
+771 LSDKRD

-798 IENARLY
+798 IENAQLY

-843 GNADQ
+843 GSADQ

-856 DRQVGHM
+856 DRQIGHM

-879 KVELRKERVDLR
+879 KVELRKERIDLR
-891 AILNSALETS
+891 AVLNSALETS

-938 NNAAKYTPGGGSIRL
+938 NNAAKYTPAGGSIRL

-968 NGVGIPADMLSKVFD
+968 NGVGIPADMLSNVFD

-1010 ELHGGTIH
+1010 ELHGGSIH
-1018 AGSEGTGRGS
+1018 AESDGAGRGS
-1028 TFTVRLPLAVAEE
+1028 TFTIRLPLAAVEE
-1041 VASRPSTAGT
+1041 AAPKRSSAGPAT
-1051 AKGSPSAALRILVVD
+1051 GAPTAALRILVVD

-1089 HTGLDA
+1089 HTGPDA
-1095 LPAARELGA
+1095 LTATRELGA
-1104 DVVVLDIGLPGM
+1104 DVVFLDIGLPGM

-1124 LRAEPDLAG
+1124 LRAEPDLSG
-1133 LFLIALTG
+1133 LFLVALTG
-1141 WGTEEDRRQ
+1141 WGTEDDRRQ
-1150 ARDAG
+1150 AREAG

-1167 EVKRLVARVAAARA
+1167 EVKRLVARVARVAAAR
-1181 SPRPAG
+1181 RQGG